1 MGILQNSPRHEHKKE
16 SNNPGIGI
24 WQRARLAV
32 ALGCQQRR
40 HVGEES
46 ATGAD
51 AIQPLLR
58 HVAEDEAEGAARR
71 RFAAPDHLAR
81 IRSQRAGD
89 DADER
94 AFARAVGA

>member
-1 MGILQNSPRHEHKKE
+1 M
-16 SNNPGIGI
+16 
-24 WQRARLAV
+24 AV
-32 ALGCQQRR
+32 RPVRRGLGASH
-40 HVGEES
+40 HVGKGP

-58 HVAEDEAEGAARR
+58 HVAEDAAEGAAQR

-94 AFARAVGA
+94 AFPRAIGA